1 MTIASGPARQTTMPA
16 RARDR
21 EAQERKQRLGAL
33 LSSAR
38 TEYATEIRRGQGGQ
52 LALSKYA
59 RRIDDLIREIIQAVQ
74 GHATAP
80 FAVSALGGYGRR
92 ALCLHSDIDLLIV
105 FDGAIGTPEERLVKA
120 LLHPLWDLG
129 FTVGHQVRELS
140 DLDHLD
146 DGNPEFLLALL
157 DARLLAGEP
166 SVFKAVRKQV
176 PRPGRER
183 ARLVLELLRSLLDRR
198 HAEFNNTFYQLEPDI
213 KEAPGGLRDVSAVH
227 WISVLVGEGR
237 RIGNGRFDERRLHE
251 AEDFLLRIRSILHL
265 QGGRNTNVLSHA
277 LQELTAE
284 ILGFT
289 GTQPQQRVERLMGEY
304 FRHAR
309 AISRVLESS
318 LTAAR
323 GTPPARTEP
332 MPLWDN
338 LELSGDGVRFV
349 DRTRAASDPSSWLL
363 AFQTALERSCP
374 VSDQALTRIHRN
386 LERFGADDF
395 VATTAQRQMIK
406 EILRPRRG
414 LYARLSEMHDCGLL
428 GRVFPEFARI
438 HCRVIRDFYHKYTVD
453 EHTLLTL
460 RNLELLLDPP
470 SAARARF
477 SGLLQEIHAP
487 ELLSLALLLH
497 DVGKWKDEDHAV
509 ESVRMTQPVLDRLDL
524 AADARATVRFLI
536 EHHLQMSRVAFRRDS
551 EDPDVVRQFASL
563 VGTEERLKMLCLM
576 TLVDIDAVGPNTL
589 TPWKEELLWRLYVD
603 TYNHLTLAYAD
614 QLIETDQPELA
625 VLQAGRPADISEA
638 ELLRFVGGLPQR
650 YLTMFDYRHVRLA
663 RDIRPDQV
671 HAVLEQK
678 NDVWELTVVALD
690 KPFLFSNI
698 SGVLS
703 YFGMDILR
711 GQAMTTPDGLVLDVF
726 QFTDQE
732 GFLQHNKEGTS
743 EVYRLLQDVVAGT
756 VDVTALLHGKAR
768 SLLYRRPRRLAPVVY
783 FDSEHSRKYTVLEI
797 IADDVPGLLFR
808 ISQVISQHGC
818 DVDLVLI
825 STEGHRAIDVFHVTA
840 RKSKLTESEQLVLK
854 RSLEAML
861 EEGYETH

>member
-1 MTIASGPARQTTMPA
+1 MTIASGEARQAVLPARISN
-16 RARDR
+16 R
-21 EAQERKQRLGAL
+21 EAQERKQRLAAL

-38 TEYATEIRRGQGGQ
+38 ADYAAEIRNGQGG
-52 LALSKYA
+52 LPALSKYT
-59 RRIDDLIREIIQAVQ
+59 RRIDDLIRDIVQ
-74 GHATAP
+74 LAQGPATAP

-92 ALCLHSDIDLLIV
+92 ALCLHSDIDLLVV
-105 FDGAIGTPEERLVKA
+105 FDGAIGAPEERLVKA

-140 DLDHLD
+140 DFEHLD
-146 DGNPEFLLALL
+146 EGNPEFLLALL

-166 SVFKAVRKQV
+166 RVFKAVRKQL

-183 ARLVLELLRSLLDRR
+183 ARVVLDLLRALLERR

-213 KEAPGGLRDVSAVH
+213 KEAPGGLRDVAAIH
-227 WISVLVGEGR
+227 WISVLLGEGR

-251 AEDFLLRIRSILHL
+251 AEDFLLRVRSILHL
-265 QGGRNTNVLSHA
+265 QGGRNTNVLSHP
-277 LQELTAE
+277 LQELTAD

-309 AISRVLESS
+309 TISRVLDWS

-323 GTPPARTEP
+323 GTPTPTEP
-332 MPLWDN
+332 VRLWDN
-338 LELSGDGVRFV
+338 LELSHEGVRFV
-349 DRTRAASDPSSWLL
+349 DRTRAASDPGSWLL
-363 AFQTALERSCP
+363 AFQTALERGCA
-374 VSDQALTRIHRN
+374 VSDRALTAIHRN
-386 LERFGADDF
+386 LERFTADDF
-395 VATTAQRQMIK
+395 VRTPAAREMLK
-406 EILRPRRG
+406 EIFRPRRG

-428 GRVFPEFARI
+428 GCVFPEFDRI

-470 SAARARF
+470 GPARARF
-477 SGLLQEIHAP
+477 SGLLHEIHAP
-487 ELLSLALLLH
+487 QLLSLALLLH
-497 DVGKWKDEDHAV
+497 DVGKWKDEDHAI
-509 ESVRMTQPVLDRLDL
+509 ESVRMSQPVLHRLGL
-524 AADARATVRFLI
+524 TGDAGATVRFLI
-536 EHHLQMSRVAFRRDS
+536 EHHLQMSRVAFRRDT
-551 EDPDVVRQFASL
+551 EDPDVVREFANL

-576 TLVDIDAVGPNTL
+576 TFVDIDAVGPGTL

-614 QLIETDQPELA
+614 QLIEKNQPELI

-638 ELLRFVGGLPQR
+638 ELLKFVGGLPQR
-650 YLTMFDYRHVRLA
+650 YLTMFEYRHVRLA
-663 RDIRPDQV
+663 RDIQPDHV
-671 HAVLEQK
+671 HAVLEHK

-711 GQAMTTPDGLVLDVF
+711 GQAMTTPEGLVLDVF

-732 GFLQHNKEGTS
+732 GFLQHNKEATS
-743 EVYRLLQDVVAGT
+743 EVCRVLQDVVAGT
-756 VDVTALLHGKAR
+756 VDVTSLLSGKAR
-768 SLLYRRPRRLAPVVY
+768 SLLYRRPRRVSPVVY

-797 IADDVPGLLFR
+797 VADDVPGLLYR
-808 ISQVISQHGC
+808 ISQVVSRHGC

-825 STEGHRAIDVFHVTA
+825 STEGHRAVDVFHVTTGK
-840 RKSKLTESEQLVLK
+840 RKLSESEQLALK
-854 RSLEAML
+854 QSLVAML
-861 EEGYETH
+861 EEGYEAH

>member
-1 MTIASGPARQTTMPA
+1 MSTTMAA
-16 RARDR
+16 RTPNR
-21 EAQERKQRLGAL
+21 ETQERKQRLAAL

-38 TEYATEIRRGQGGQ
+38 TDYAAEIRHGQGGQ
-52 LALSKYA
+52 PALSKYA
-59 RRIDDLIREIIQAVQ
+59 RRIDDLIRDIIEAAQ
-74 GHATAP
+74 GPATVP

-92 ALCLHSDIDLLIV
+92 ALCLHSDIDLLVV
-105 FDGAIGTPEERLVKA
+105 FEGAIGAPEERLVKA

-129 FTVGHQVRELS
+129 FSVGHQVRELS
-140 DLDHLD
+140 DFDHLD
-146 DGNPEFLLALL
+146 EGNPEFLLALL
-157 DARLLAGEP
+157 DARLLSGEP
-166 SVFKAVRKQV
+166 HVFKAVRKHL

-183 ARLVLELLRSLLDRR
+183 AHVVLGLLRSLVERR

-213 KEAPGGLRDVSAVH
+213 KEAPGGLRDVAAIH

-237 RIGNGRFDERRLHE
+237 RIGTGRFDERQLRE

-265 QGGRNTNVLSHA
+265 QAGRNANVLSHS

-309 AISRVLESS
+309 TISRVFEWS

-323 GTPPARTEP
+323 GAPARTEP

-338 LELSGDGVRFV
+338 LELAGEGVRFV
-349 DRTRAASDPSSWLL
+349 DRSRAASDPGSWLL
-363 AFQTALERSCP
+363 AFQTALERGCP
-374 VSDQALTRIHRN
+374 VSDQALTRIHRS
-386 LERFGADDF
+386 LERFTAGDF
-395 VATTAQRQMIK
+395 VATASGRQTIR

-428 GRVFPEFARI
+428 GRVFPEFERI

-453 EHTLLTL
+453 EHTLLAL
-460 RNLELLLDPP
+460 RNLELLLDP
-470 SAARARF
+470 SGAARARF
-477 SGLLQEIHAP
+477 SALLQEIHAP

-497 DVGKWKDEDHAV
+497 DVGKWKDEDHAI
-509 ESVRMTQPVLDRLDL
+509 ESVRMTQPVLARLDL
-524 AADARATVRFLI
+524 AADACATVRFLI
-536 EHHLQMSRVAFRRDS
+536 EHHLEMSRVAFRRDS
-551 EDPDVVRQFASL
+551 EDPDVVREFASL

-614 QLIETDQPELA
+614 QLIEKDQPELA

-663 RDIRPDQV
+663 RDIQPDQV

-678 NDVWELTVVALD
+678 NDIWELTVVTLD

-732 GFLQHNKEGTS
+732 GFLQHNKEATS
-743 EVYRLLQDVVAGT
+743 EVHRLLQDVVAGA
-756 VDVTALLHGKAR
+756 VDVTALLRGKTR
-768 SLLYRRPRRLAPVVY
+768 SLLYRRPRRVTPVVY

-797 IADDVPGLLFR
+797 VADDVPGLLYR
-808 ISQVISQHGC
+808 ISQVISHHGC

-825 STEGHRAIDVFHVTA
+825 STEGHRAIDVFHVTTGG
-840 RKSKLTESEQLVLK
+840 SKLSESDQLVLK
-854 RSLEAML
+854 QSLAAML